1 MIEGYFGSKFP
12 DFLAHSKHSVHY
24 AAHSLGYIYLK
35 ETETERER
43 SKKRVRNHRSRS
55 VYLRCSCVVSL
66 SFCDPSGSI
75 S

>member
-35 ETETERER
+35 ETERER